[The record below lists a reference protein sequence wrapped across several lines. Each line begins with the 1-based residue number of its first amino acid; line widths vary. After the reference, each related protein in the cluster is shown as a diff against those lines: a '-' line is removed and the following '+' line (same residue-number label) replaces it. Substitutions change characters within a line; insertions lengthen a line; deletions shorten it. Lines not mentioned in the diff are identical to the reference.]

1 MRAEHG
7 AASVALRR
15 SSAAQPRIELAS
27 GVSRQYRRAS
37 SVPGIRRAHRPG
49 TRGRNR
55 YAASTARERSKRTP
69 LLEWREPR
77 SRWQSMRRAIA
88 RDVISRASSRSDFV
102 ICLARFP
109 MSPGPFFADEI
120 GQERRGA
127 ATLTCGGCIGNV
139 TTPEASLSRE
149 GIYGSVDSR
158 GSLAGRITK
167 SPYSCG
173 AAPVSHRL
181 SQRESPAT
189 LRGSRDK
196 STVD

>member
-1 MRAEHG
+1 M
-7 AASVALRR
+7 RR
-15 SSAAQPRIELAS
+15 STAAQPRSELAS
-27 GVSRQYRRAS
+27 GASRQYRRAS
-37 SVPGIRRAHRPG
+37 SVPRIRRAHRPDTQG
-49 TRGRNR
+49 PNR
-55 YAASTARERSKRTP
+55 YAASIARERSKRTP

-88 RDVISRASSRSDFV
+88 RDVISRPSSRSEFV

-109 MSPGPFFADEI
+109 MSPAMSPGPLFTDGI

-127 ATLTCGGCIGNV
+127 AALTRGGCIGNV

-181 SQRESPAT
+181 SLRESLCT
-189 LRGSRDK
+189 LRGFCDK
-196 STVD
+196 STGM